1 MDQPSDVIS
10 RIAPPRDLAPLV
22 EALAGRSAFVARAQ
36 FPVFPTARAE
46 LIFHFGDPF
55 SVADS
60 AAGPIRPLAPA
71 VLLGPRRALYWQSAG
86 PRIDWFLIQL
96 TALGCRRLLGLSFAE
111 LWGREVA
118 PGGARGSAL
127 IALHERLRRL
137 PSFQARAV
145 VAVEALR
152 AIQSGAVED
161 DPVSR
166 LGSLARAGRIR
177 SVAQLGARL
186 DVGPRRLHQRFV
198 AEHGIG
204 PKYFLS
210 LMRFGRQ
217 LAACHPSFD
226 PDGQADEPEYADDS
240 HAIREF
246 RRFAG
251 LTPGAYARQ
260 KKGDRLIFTGAPIL
274 LG

>member
-1 MDQPSDVIS
+1 MQPPSDVIS
-10 RIAPPRDLAPLV
+10 RIAPPRDLLPLV
-22 EALAGRSAFVARAQ
+22 EALAGRSALVGRAR

-55 SVADS
+55 LVADE
-60 AAGPIRPLAPA
+60 AAGPMRPLAPA
-71 VLLGPRRALYWQSAG
+71 ALLGPRRTLYWQSAG
-86 PRIDWFLIQL
+86 PLIDWFLVQL
-96 TALGCRRLLGLSFAE
+96 TPLGCRRLLGLAFAE
-111 LWGREVA
+111 AWDREVELA
-118 PGGARGSAL
+118 AMT
-127 IALHERLRRL
+127 ALHERLRGL
-137 PSFQARAV
+137 TSFRARAL

-152 AIQSGAVED
+152 AMQSGAVED

-177 SVAQLGARL
+177 NLAALGARL
-186 DVGPRRLHQRFV
+186 DVGPRRFHQLFV

-217 LAACHPSFD
+217 LAARHPSFD
-226 PDGQADEPEYADDS
+226 PGCETDEPEYADDS

-260 KKGDRLIFTGAPIL
+260 KQGDRLIFTGAPIL